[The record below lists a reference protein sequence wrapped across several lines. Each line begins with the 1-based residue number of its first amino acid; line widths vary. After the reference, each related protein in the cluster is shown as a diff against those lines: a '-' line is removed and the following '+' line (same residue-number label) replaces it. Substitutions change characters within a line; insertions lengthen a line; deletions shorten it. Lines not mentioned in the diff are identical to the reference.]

1 MNKRDQALGQELAF
15 YRVCC
20 EAKRQTTA
28 KDQDQKWE
36 DLLRWINEVD
46 HQAKHTAALL
56 DSVGD
61 SLRLHMKEPEHILRA
76 RYREQQR
83 NVLIALLNEGLTPKE
98 IRAKYGVRDWTL
110 KQIEALEARGGER
123 T

>member
-1 MNKRDQALGQELAF
+1 MNERDQALGQELAF
-15 YRVCC
+15 YRACC
-20 EAKRQTTA
+20 EAKGQTTA
-28 KDQDQKWE
+28 QWE
-36 DLLRWINEVD
+36 DLLRRIKD
-46 HQAKHTAALL
+46 LDRQAKHTATLL
-56 DSVGD
+56 DSLGD

-98 IRAKYGVRDWTL
+98 IRAKYGVWDWTL